1 MALKTEKTDV
11 SVETKP
17 QPTAPPPAT
26 TVLELALYKI
36 YTWGGVTYEGGKPYR
51 FNNIDAMRLLAEQ
64 DMERPV
70 WKIHQPAKPKQAPK
84 NEIVDATRNRV
95 TNPVDELVETIPA
108 TIPSP
113 KRIDVGNDSEIAD
126 ILAKTEDS
134 GDVTV

>member
-1 MALKTEKTDV
+1 M
-11 SVETKP
+11 
-17 QPTAPPPAT
+17 
-26 TVLELALYKI
+26 
-36 YTWGGVTYEGGKPYR
+36 TYEGGKPYR

-64 DMERPV
+64 GMERPV
-70 WKIHQPAKPKQAPK
+70 NIHQPAKPKQAPK

-95 TNPVDELVETIPA
+95 TNPVDEFVETISA